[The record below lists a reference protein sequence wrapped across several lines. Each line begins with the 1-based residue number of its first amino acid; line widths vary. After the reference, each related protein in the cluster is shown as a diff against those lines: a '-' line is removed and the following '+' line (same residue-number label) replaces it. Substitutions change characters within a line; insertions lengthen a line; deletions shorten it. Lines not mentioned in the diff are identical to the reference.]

1 MKQFRV
7 IAGLWLAFGAL
18 GFIYTTWHTS
28 VMSGFIYHVGGPGAL
43 AVEILGCVFTFAAA
57 MAGCG
62 LLRGWRWSR
71 FALQVLGAVLLASS
85 VIALFFSEVVI
96 GQRLLFFVPAAVF
109 ALYSLI
115 VALFVKYEPRP
126 A

>member
-1 MKQFRV
+1 MKHFQV

-18 GFIYTTWHTS
+18 GFIYTSWHAS

-43 AVEILGCVFTFAAA
+43 AVEILGCVFTTAAA
-57 MAGCG
+57 LAGYG
-62 LLRGWRWSR
+62 LLRSWRWSR
-71 FALQVLGAVLLASS
+71 FAIEVLGAVLLAAS

-96 GQRLLFFVPAAVF
+96 RQRLLFFVPAAVF

-115 VALFVKYEPRP
+115 VALFMKYEPRP

>member
-7 IAGLWLAFGAL
+7 ITGLWLAFGSL
-18 GFIYTTWHTS
+18 GFIYTAWHAS
-28 VMSGFIYHVGGPGAL
+28 VMGGFIYHVGGPGAL
-43 AVEILGCVFTFAAA
+43 AVEILSCVFSLAAA
-57 MAGCG
+57 VAGYG
-62 LLRGWRWSR
+62 LLRGWRWAR
-71 FALQVLGAVLLASS
+71 FAIEVLGAVLLASS

-115 VALFVKYEPRP
+115 VALFKTYEPRP